1 MPISLKAR
9 GRRFALELLSFTR
22 HLGWK
27 GLGSSSIGFFHVAER
42 RFGPVVFLYFS
53 VLLCREKRDL
63 QEKGKGV
70 LQVEIEVELRKVDRW
85 ISQEEKLL
93 AQYKKQGKSSAVK
106 LVESVLEDLRTLRS
120 HLLQNLGQDDS

>member
-1 MPISLKAR
+1 M
-9 GRRFALELLSFTR
+9 
-22 HLGWK
+22 
-27 GLGSSSIGFFHVAER
+27 
-42 RFGPVVFLYFS
+42 
-53 VLLCREKRDL
+53 
-63 QEKGKGV
+63 

-93 AQYKKQGKSSAVK
+93 ALYKRQGKSSAVK